1 MDFYITI
8 SIGLLK
14 DNHRERM
21 GNAVWEFMWLI
32 DKVTLIDKEGFGW
45 VLGGKPVK
53 LKDMAMGISENHVSK
68 HLIKLA
74 KEGYI
79 MVKHARYGLIIKVR
93 KAQKRFGQKVEKSR
107 FNEMGEP
114 IVSGSTKRVNPL
126 RQKGEPGGVKK
137 GEPGTSPNIGGQ
149 DNYIDKTVR
158 HSATAKAV
166 DPKNQIFEV
175 FYKTIN
181 PTINFANSAYRKACE
196 TLIEKIG
203 LEKSIRAAE
212 YAVSI
217 QNQKYAPVITNPLQ
231 LSNKYGELQ
240 GFYAKENKINQKS
253 KHLIL

>member
-8 SIGLLK
+8 SNGLLK
-14 DNHRERM
+14 DNHRKRM
-21 GNAVWEFMWLI
+21 GGAVWEFMWLI
-32 DKVTLIDKEGFGW
+32 DKVTQIDEQGFGW
-45 VLGGKPVK
+45 VLGGKSVK
-53 LKDMAMGISENHVSK
+53 LKDLAMGTQKANTSK
-68 HLIKLA
+68 NLTRLA
-74 KEGYI
+74 KHGYI
-79 MVKHARYGLIIKVR
+79 MVKHAQYGLIIKVA
-93 KAQKRFGQKVEKSR
+93 KAQKRFNQKNSR
-107 FNEMGEP
+107 QGFQNGNSDSP
-114 IVSGSTKRVNPL
+114 RVSKMETQGFQNDH
-126 RQKGEPGGVKK
+126 PGGFQNDH
-137 GEPGTSPNIGGQ
+137 PATSPNIGGQ

-158 HSATAKAV
+158 HTATAKAV

-203 LEKSIRAAE
+203 LEKSIKAAK

-240 GFYAKENKINQKS
+240 GFYAKENKINQKN